1 MNNLKTKIVLGALVS
16 LTALSFP
23 ADAHRAWLK
32 PSATVLSGDAPF
44 ITVDAAISNT
54 LFHAD
59 HHAMSLNGVEVT
71 APNGTSLELLNSS
84 SGKYRSVFD
93 LELTQQGTY
102 RIASASAGLRA
113 FWRDEEGNRKMWP
126 GRGQQA
132 NESEFATAVPQ
143 NADELRVMRSS
154 RRIESFATVG
164 APTYEVLEPTG
175 HGLELAFHT
184 HPNDLYATETATFQF
199 FIDGEPAAG
208 VEVEVVR
215 GGMRY
220 RNSQEEITLVS
231 NAEGMVEVTWPEAG
245 MYFMEAS
252 YQDDQAAAPA
262 TIRSGGYA
270 GTFEVL
276 PL

>member
-1 MNNLKTKIVLGALVS
+1 MKTKIVLGALVS

>member
-1 MNNLKTKIVLGALVS
+1 MNHLKTKFIAGALVS
-16 LTALSFP
+16 LAALSFP

-32 PSATVLSGDAPF
+32 PSATVLSGEAPF

-54 LFHAD
+54 LFHPD

-71 APNGTSLELLNSS
+71 APDGSSLELLNAL

-102 RIASASAGLRA
+102 RIASASGGLRA
-113 FWRDEEGNRKMWP
+113 LWRDQDGNRKMWP

-132 NESEFATAVPQ
+132 DESEFATAVPE

-154 RRIESFATVG
+154 RRIETFATVG
-164 APTYEVLEPTG
+164 MPTFEVLEPTG
-175 HGLELAFHT
+175 EGLELVFHS
-184 HPNDLYATETATFQF
+184 HPNDLYATESASFQF

-220 RNSQEEITLVS
+220 RNSQDEITLVS
-231 NAEGMVEVTWPEAG
+231 NAEGMIEVIWPQAG

-252 YQDDQAAAPA
+252 YQDDQAKAPA